1 MELLFFSV
9 LWPILLV
16 MLFAS
21 RPSAAQGLASKSSEY
36 YTSSFSF
43 ISFIFLLFIFFLC
56 VCHLF
61 FFPRCFSCCCCCCY
75 CRRGGKPDAS
85 SFARHSSSRLA
96 HPTVP
101 SFALINGRTSLTEA
115 ASRVFCLHSFCISG
129 SIVSSSVIGKKW
141 GGWQR
146 RQPNNDRSIERE
158 RVVAR
163 LLICFCIPAD
173 PTVNFLRGWLM
184 FLLVFRSGGVHYTKR
199 RKRKKASGWERGKHV
214 YYYHRRC
221 CVPNR
226 LGFLSLNVL
235 HRCF

>member
-61 FFPRCFSCCCCCCY
+61 FFPRCFCCCCCY

-101 SFALINGRTSLTEA
+101 SFALTNGRTSFTEA
-115 ASRVFCLHSFCISG
+115 ASRVFCLHSCCISG

-141 GGWQR
+141 PGVGKGV
-146 RQPNNDRSIERE
+146 N
-158 RVVAR
+158 
-163 LLICFCIPAD
+163 
-173 PTVNFLRGWLM
+173 PTTTGR
-184 FLLVFRSGGVHYTKR
+184 
-199 RKRKKASGWERGKHV
+199 
-214 YYYHRRC
+214 
-221 CVPNR
+221 
-226 LGFLSLNVL
+226 
-235 HRCF
+235 